1 LELAL
6 PEVVMAA
13 YQAFLLG
20 QALLLIQVL
29 EGVVQAMV
37 KMETDM
43 VEVTVAPVSLSFV
56 TQQTLTPRHQ

>member
-1 LELAL
+1 
-6 PEVVMAA
+6 MAA

-43 VEVTVAPVSLSFV
+43 VEVTAAPASLSFV
-56 TQQTLTPRHQ
+56 IHKI